1 MRKEFKL
8 LARIFA
14 DYLPP
19 EYPYDVYGG
28 ERTVKVTDFDDRVD
42 ILPVADPNIFSMSQ
56 RITLA
61 QTQLQIAQTNPQIH
75 NVYEAYRRVYSALGT
90 KNIDEILLRPEKP
103 SPRDPAIE
111 NMEGLQ
117 MKMPK
122 AFAEQDHDAHIMA
135 HKMFMQSRMVQI
147 NPPVY
152 ALFQGHISEHISLKA
167 TMEVYVAM
175 KQDPKYAEMEQ
186 ANPDAFRI
194 EADALVAQRINELTM
209 ALIQEESATSQ
220 QDPLVALKQRELDLK
235 AMDIQRR
242 SQYDAEKLDQQ
253 QNQFEDRLDLDEEKL
268 QQQRDLQAQRLAVS
282 MQSTAMKMNKPRG
295 SGDR

>member
-1 MRKEFKL
+1 
-8 LARIFA
+8 
-14 DYLPP
+14 
-19 EYPYDVYGG
+19 
-28 ERTVKVTDFDDRVD
+28 
-42 ILPVADPNIFSMSQ
+42 
-56 RITLA
+56 
-61 QTQLQIAQTNPQIH
+61 
-75 NVYEAYRRVYSALGT
+75 
-90 KNIDEILLRPEKP
+90 
-103 SPRDPAIE
+103 
-111 NMEGLQ
+111 
-117 MKMPK
+117 
-122 AFAEQDHDAHIMA
+122 MA

-194 EADALVAQRINELTM
+194 EADALVAQRINELTI

-242 SQYDAEKLDQQ
+242 AKYDDEKLDQQ
-253 QNQFEDRLDLDEEKL
+253 QTQFEDRLDLDEEKL
-268 QQQRDLQAQRLAVS
+268 QQQKDLQAQRLAVS

>member
-1 MRKEFKL
+1 
-8 LARIFA
+8 
-14 DYLPP
+14 
-19 EYPYDVYGG
+19 
-28 ERTVKVTDFDDRVD
+28 
-42 ILPVADPNIFSMSQ
+42 MSQ

-103 SPRDPAIE
+103 SPKDPAIE

-117 MKMPK
+117 MKLPK

-268 QQQRDLQAQRLAVS
+268 QQQRELQAQRLAVS